1 MFLIN
6 THAILCALRD
16 PTRWVILTMKKQE
29 YNKDY
34 FQRNKEQIREYK
46 RNYKRTMFGKVRS
59 RIYVTNAKARRTGHS
74 PVTSSIYRV
83 MAIYATQ
90 VECQGCGRS
99 DTKLFIDHCHVTGKV
114 RGMLCNSC
122 NRLDVLD
129 K

>member
-1 MFLIN
+1 
-6 THAILCALRD
+6 
-16 PTRWVILTMKKQE
+16 MKKQE

-99 DTKLFIDHCHVTGKV
+99 DTQLFIDHCHVTGKV